1 MNQHGPL
8 LVGVDGGGTKTVALI
23 SDVEGRVLGRGVGGP
38 SNYQAVG
45 LAVARDSMNQAIRA
59 GFADA
64 KIEPCLPRVICLGLS
79 GVDRPQDYDAIR
91 AWAAEQMPGTPAV
104 IVNDAMLVLA
114 AGTPESWGIAM
125 ISGTGSIVYGRSQ
138 DGRTTRAGGWGYL
151 LGDEGSGYAIG
162 LAALRAVARADDGR
176 APATSLTHSVLAHWS
191 VTAPQK
197 LISHIYLEHVPTQD
211 IAALVASVEVAAAE
225 GDAVAQSILRE
236 AGHELALAASAVVR
250 RLGMQG
256 PVPCAQAGSV
266 IVKGNYIGQ
275 MFMEAA
281 TAFGLQ
287 LDPVMPVTEPAQGAL
302 RLARESLINGIEET
316 CSPPRASI
324 GHPLQ

>member
-23 SDVEGRVLGRGVGGP
+23 SDVEGHVLGRGVGGP

-138 DGRTTRAGGWGYL
+138 DGRTARAGGWGYL

-176 APATSLTHSVLAHWS
+176 APATSLTRSILAHWS

-266 IVKGNYIGQ
+266 IVKGSFIGQ